1 VKSTTVRME
10 GLNRYLRTL
19 PKEAA
24 TELRAASQD
33 IAARIAS
40 EAAGRARGLHPTAQL
55 VAGTIKARRDRV
67 PIIAEGGARKLPA
80 HSDGRART
88 GARQSV
94 GDVVWGAEFGS
105 DRYRQFP
112 PWRGSG
118 KGAGY
123 FMWPTVN
130 DRSEWMLGEWS
141 KALDRALQVT
151 P

>member
-1 VKSTTVRME
+1 ME
-10 GLNRYLRTL
+10 GLNKYLRML

-24 TELRAASQD
+24 TELRAASND
-33 IAARIAS
+33 IASQIAS

-67 PIIAEGGARKLPA
+67 PIIAEGGSRKLPA

-88 GARQSV
+88 GARQTV
-94 GDVVWGAEFGS
+94 GDIVWGAEFGS
-105 DRYRQFP
+105 DRYTQFP
-112 PWRGSG
+112 KWRGNG

-123 FMWPTVN
+123 FMWPTVD
-130 DRSEWMLGEWS
+130 DRSAWMLQEWS
-141 KALDRALQVT
+141 AALDRALQVV